1 MVLCI
6 EAGIKYVYKEG
17 GKKNLLEKLLVPVCC
32 CSLLPARVWCC
43 AVSGEHPGR
52 CVLVGLDDEGGKAL
66 EVSRGKCC

>member
-1 MVLCI
+1 M
-6 EAGIKYVYKEG
+6 
-17 GKKNLLEKLLVPVCC
+17 PMCC

-52 CVLVGLDDEGGKAL
+52 CVPVGLDDEGGKAL